1 MRSYASVEE
10 IDKKFASC
18 ELEMLPVEESRNID
32 YDSKPTTMVNIPIE
46 MITAVVPDVKEGEI
60 LVVVQYER
68 GIVASVCYRDDAEQ
82 QRRIELIKELFQ
94 K

>member
-1 MRSYASVEE
+1 MKSYVSVEE

-18 ELEMLPVEESRNID
+18 ELEMIPVEESRTID
-32 YDSKPTTMVNIPIE
+32 YVEKPTEMVNIPVE
-46 MITAVVPDVKEGEI
+46 MITAAVPGVREGDI
-60 LVVVQYER
+60 LVVMHER
-68 GIVASVCYRDDAEQ
+68 GCVVSVCYKDDAEQ

>member
-1 MRSYASVEE
+1 MKSYIEVEE
-10 IDKKFASC
+10 IDKKYASC
-18 ELEMLPVEESRNID
+18 ELEMIPVEESRTID

-60 LVVVQYER
+60 LVVQHER
-68 GIVASVCYRDDAEQ
+68 GTVASVCYRDDAEQ
-82 QRRIELIKELFQ
+82 QRRIELIKSLFQ